1 MLEGILLLSGA
12 TLSVVIGTWLIGE
25 LSPKIGR
32 RRTLHNHELMNLAAM
47 KHDLQRTTVRWLSV
61 MAASIIG
68 AYKLKDVVDLIIAA
82 VK

>member
-1 MLEGILLLSGA
+1 
-12 TLSVVIGTWLIGE
+12 
-25 LSPKIGR
+25 
-32 RRTLHNHELMNLAAM
+32 MNLAAM

-68 AYKLKDVVDLIIAA
+68 AYKLKDVVDLNIAA